1 LSVCHPLDG
10 IQVRLEPGQTVIP
23 HGADRDL
30 TVAVYSSLTPSGIEL
45 ALG

>member
-23 HGADRDL
+23 YGADRDL
-30 TVAVYSSLTPSGIEL
+30 TVAKVRPLASGPT
-45 ALG
+45 